1 MPGLAG
7 EPRRLRPLGYF
18 VEEPVRIRPFG
29 AVGVGIIAASLL
41 AACGSGSSHNSSSS
55 SSGGD
60 TLVVD
65 TSFNLKTADPG
76 RMFEPTG
83 LLVDHAVYDTLLTFA
98 NSDMTKPVPDLASSF
113 TASAD
118 AKTYTFTLRSDATF
132 SDGTPITSDD
142 VVFSLTRV
150 ANLKGNPSFLMAGIT
165 ATAPDPHTVVLTSAT
180 ANPAIPFIVP
190 NPALGILNSKAVKAA
205 GGSDSADASTSDK
218 AEAAINSKSEG
229 SGPYTLTTFDT
240 ASQVVLTRNPKYW
253 GTKPH
258 YNKIIVR
265 NVPANV
271 QKLNVLK
278 GSSQVAVDLSPAQA
292 QGMSGVNIIN
302 GASPN
307 VFFLLT
313 NNSPK
318 VSAATSNPKFQ
329 EAVRYGLDYDGLLQ
343 LAGTGSVQAAG
354 VIPSMFLGSLPAGQG
369 VKRDLNRAK
378 AALAAS
384 GQSHPTVQ
392 LAYPSDLQVNG
403 LSFGDLA
410 ARIKQNLADVGITVN
425 LAPAPVQTALDG
437 YRNGKEQLGLW
448 YWGPDYPDP
457 SDYLAFLPGNTVG
470 LRANWTKGA
479 DSALEALGN
488 QASTT
493 TDNSSRQSLY
503 QQIQTSMNN
512 SGPFMPLIQPAQI
525 LVGAKSLSGL
535 HSNALWELDL
545 SDVS

>member
-1 MPGLAG
+1 
-7 EPRRLRPLGYF
+7 
-18 VEEPVRIRPFG
+18 
-29 AVGVGIIAASLL
+29 
-41 AACGSGSSHNSSSS
+41 
-55 SSGGD
+55 
-60 TLVVD
+60 
-65 TSFNLKTADPG
+65 
-76 RMFEPTG
+76 
-83 LLVDHAVYDTLLTFA
+83 
-98 NSDMTKPVPDLASSF
+98 
-113 TASAD
+113 
-118 AKTYTFTLRSDATF
+118 
-132 SDGTPITSDD
+132 
-142 VVFSLTRV
+142 
-150 ANLKGNPSFLMAGIT
+150 
-165 ATAPDPHTVVLTSAT
+165 
-180 ANPAIPFIVP
+180 
-190 NPALGILNSKAVKAA
+190 
-205 GGSDSADASTSDK
+205 
-218 AEAAINSKSEG
+218 
-229 SGPYTLTTFDT
+229 
-240 ASQVVLTRNPKYW
+240 
-253 GTKPH
+253 
-258 YNKIIVR
+258 
-265 NVPANV
+265 
-271 QKLNVLK
+271 
-278 GSSQVAVDLSPAQA
+278 
-292 QGMSGVNIIN
+292 
-302 GASPN
+302 
-307 VFFLLT
+307 
-313 NNSPK
+313 

-369 VKRDLNRAK
+369 VKRDLDRAK

-384 GQSHPTVQ
+384 GLGHPTVQ

-479 DSALEALGN
+479 DSALEALGT
-488 QASTT
+488 QAAST
-493 TDNSSRQSLY
+493 TDNSARQALY

-525 LVGAKSLSGL
+525 LVGAKSLNGL

>member
-1 MPGLAG
+1 M
-7 EPRRLRPLGYF
+7 R
-18 VEEPVRIRPFG
+18 VRAFG
-29 AVGVGIIAASLL
+29 AVGVAIVAAGAL
-41 AACGSGSSHNSSSS
+41 AACGSSSHNASRSTTS
-55 SSGGD
+55 D

-65 TSFNLKTADPG
+65 TSFDLKTSDPG

-83 LLVDHAVYDTLLTFA
+83 LLVDHAVYDTLLTFT
-98 NSDMTKPVPDLASSF
+98 NGDMTKPVPDLATSY
-113 TASAD
+113 TASSD

-132 SDGTPITSDD
+132 SDGTPVTSAD
-142 VVFSLTRV
+142 VVFSLNRV
-150 ANLKGNPSFLMAGIT
+150 ANLKGNPSFLMGGLT
-165 ATAPDPHTVVLTSAT
+165 ASAPDPHTVVLTSA
-180 ANPAIPFIVP
+180 APNPAVPFIVP
-190 NPALGILNSKAVKAA
+190 NPALGILNSQAVKAA
-205 GGSDSADASTSDK
+205 GGTDAAGADSADK
-218 AEAAINSKSEG
+218 AEAALNSKSEG
-229 SGPYTLTTFDT
+229 SGPYILSTFDT

-253 GTKPH
+253 GSKPH
-258 YNKIIVR
+258 YSKIIVR

-278 GSSQVAVDLSPAQA
+278 GSSQIAVDLSPAQA
-292 QGMSGVNIIN
+292 SGMSGVNIIN

-318 VSAATSNPKFQ
+318 VSAATSNPDFQ

-343 LAGTGSVQAAG
+343 LAGPGSVQAAG
-354 VIPSMFLGSLPAGQG
+354 VIPSMFLGSLPVDQG
-369 VKRDLNRAK
+369 VKRDVERAK
-378 AALAAS
+378 AALTRS
-384 GQSHPTVQ
+384 GLNHPTVQ

-403 LSFGDLA
+403 ISFGDLA
-410 ARIKQNLADVGITVN
+410 ARIKQNLAEVGITVN
-425 LAPAPVQTALDG
+425 LAPAPTQTALDG

-479 DSALEALGN
+479 DPALEALG
-488 QASTT
+488 ATAGTT
-493 TDNSSRQSLY
+493 TDNTTRQRLY
-503 QQIQTSMNN
+503 QQIQTSMNK